1 MAQALAGRRI
11 FVVEDEFLISLL
23 LETALEDEHC
33 AIIGPFDRVPAALAA
48 AAAAE
53 KVDLA
58 LLDVNV
64 GGEKVYPVAEFFAE
78 RGIPFLLL
86 SGFEDQAAPPRA
98 ANDPRWEVFSKPFK
112 IGALLGKMNDL
123 LTQPA
128 GETMRL
134 GSD

>member
-33 AIIGPFDRVPAALAA
+33 TIIGPFDRVPAALAA
-48 AAAAE
+48 AAAE
-53 KVDLA
+53 TVDLA

-64 GGEKVYPVAEFFAE
+64 GGEKVYPVAEYFAE
-78 RGIPFLLL
+78 RNIPFLLL
-86 SGFEDQAAPPRA
+86 SGFGDQAAPPRA

>member
-1 MAQALAGRRI
+1 MKQALSGRRI

-33 AIIGPFDRVPAALAA
+33 SIIGPFDRVPAALEAA
-48 AAAAE
+48 RRE

-78 RGIPFLLL
+78 KGIPFLLL
-86 SGFEDQAAPPRA
+86 SGFGEQPETD
-98 ANDPRWEVFSKPFK
+98 DPRWEVFSKPFK
-112 IGALLGKMNDL
+112 IGTLLGKMNEL
-123 LTQPA
+123 LTQTEA
-128 GETMRL
+128 H
-134 GSD
+134 

>member
-1 MAQALAGRRI
+1 MNQALAGRRI

-33 AIIGPFDRVPAALAA
+33 TIIGPFDRIPAALEAA
-48 AAAAE
+48 RRE
-53 KVDLA
+53 NVDLA

-86 SGFEDQAAPPRA
+86 SGFGDQAAA
-98 ANDPRWEVFSKPFK
+98 DDSRWEIFSKPFK
-112 IGALLGKMNDL
+112 IGTLLGKMNEL
-123 LTQPA
+123 LAETSPA
-128 GETMRL
+128 GPRAD
-134 GSD
+134 GH

>member
-1 MAQALAGRRI
+1 MQQALAGRRI

-23 LETALEDEHC
+23 LETALEDERC
-33 AIIGPFDRVPAALAA
+33 TIIGPFDRISKALEAA
-48 AAAAE
+48 ASE
-53 KVDLA
+53 SVDLA

-78 RGIPFLLL
+78 RGVPFLLL
-86 SGFEDQAAPPRA
+86 SGFGDQAAP
-98 ANDPRWEVFSKPFK
+98 DHPRWEIFSKPFK

-128 GETMRL
+128 
-134 GSD
+134 SDKKMQDSAVT